1 MPSHKLISAQLFS
14 ELWQAQCEQIISSAN
29 LVLRADEDIEM
40 VHQYRIA
47 LRKAR
52 SLLVFM
58 KPLLKVAFFNQVND
72 QFRQFANHFSTV
84 REWDVLLEYYR
95 EIYLEHVEED
105 SLLTDI
111 LMNEQRNHRLDA
123 YAHYDLQDTVM
134 AVQTYRQNLEKNGF
148 KHKAEAIACE
158 TFVRKRVKLL
168 SKNIEEKEKRLKLD
182 DLKRIHSYRI
192 ANKRLRYALE
202 LLNPAFENAFDKRI
216 KRLKAKTDQLGS
228 RCDLYVMQKDLHKLN
243 AYNNGE
249 MRSLNDFL
257 AFISAEMTKN
267 EANG

>member
-1 MPSHKLISAQLFS
+1 MPRHKLIAAQLFS
-14 ELWQAQCEQIISSAN
+14 ELWQAQCEQIISQAN
-29 LVLRADEDIEM
+29 LVLRADEDIEI

-47 LRKAR
+47 IRKAR

-72 QFRQFANHFSTV
+72 QLKQFANHFSTV

-95 EIYLEHVEED
+95 DDYLKQSKESV
-105 SLLTDI
+105 LLTNI
-111 LMNEQRNHRLDA
+111 LINEQRKHRLGA

-134 AVQTYRQNLEKNGF
+134 AVQTYRQDLEKNGF
-148 KHKAEAIACE
+148 KHKAEAIACV

-228 RCDLYVMQKDLHKLN
+228 RCDLYVMQEDLHKLI
-243 AYNNGE
+243 AYNKQE
-249 MRSLNDFL
+249 ARSLNDFL
-257 AFISAEMTKN
+257 VFISAEMTKN

>member
-1 MPSHKLISAQLFS
+1 MPSHKLIPAQLFS
-14 ELWQAQCEQIISSAN
+14 ELWQTQCEQIISSAN

-111 LMNEQRNHRLDA
+111 LMNEQRKHRLDA
-123 YAHYDLQDTVM
+123 YAHFDAQDTVR
-134 AVQTYRQNLEKNGF
+134 AVQTYRQDLEKNGF
-148 KHKAEAIACE
+148 KHKAKAIACV
-158 TFVRKRVKLL
+158 TFTRKRVKLL
-168 SKNIEEKEKRLKLD
+168 RKNIEEKEKRLKTD
-182 DLKRIHSYRI
+182 DFKRIHSYRI

-202 LLNPAFENAFDKRI
+202 LLSPAFENAFDKRI
-216 KRLKAKTDQLGS
+216 KQLKARTDLLGR

-243 AYNNGE
+243 ADNNGE